1 NEQLPLDI
9 KIVDDDNGLYQKIKS
24 SPKDLSII
32 SDERNR
38 LFNLGPV
45 KNMTGG
51 EDDPYAF
58 YSEGDR
64 WFFTFDG
71 KEVRNINRVDGF
83 DYIHTLLDNPNKRFH
98 SLDLLRGLKGLY
110 QEPNILAQGL
120 LNEDNNSMSI
130 TKDLGKDPKYDEQYI
145 RHQNI
150 SINNLNDMI
159 QELEND
165 IKIALDDGMME
176 EDDYIVE
183 RNNKIE
189 RITNAISVYQD
200 GSERNRLREQA
211 RQSVQKAI
219 IRCAKIIRRELPELA
234 DYLRI
239 ESEYKTG
246 KKIQTGHTCIY
257 VPDEE
262 ILWRLF
268 K

>member
-1 NEQLPLDI
+1 
-9 KIVDDDNGLYQKIKS
+9 
-24 SPKDLSII
+24 
-32 SDERNR
+32 
-38 LFNLGPV
+38 
-45 KNMTGG
+45 
-51 EDDPYAF
+51 
-58 YSEGDR
+58 
-64 WFFTFDG
+64 
-71 KEVRNINRVDGF
+71 
-83 DYIHTLLDNPNKRFH
+83 
-98 SLDLLRGLKGLY
+98 
-110 QEPNILAQGL
+110 
-120 LNEDNNSMSI
+120 
-130 TKDLGKDPKYDEQYI
+130 
-145 RHQNI
+145 
-150 SINNLNDMI
+150 LNDMI

-189 RITNAISVYQD
+189 SFTNVISVYQD

-246 KKIQTGHTCIY
+246 KKIQTGHNCIY
-257 VPDEE
+257 VPGEE
-262 ILWRLF
+262 IPWRLF